1 MANEVVIDMLIGL
14 QNEGIAT
21 CIEYKQTKEF
31 PPPYE
36 YFLYRL
42 DKRPIVRWY
51 IREFNELFSVA
62 KAKPAGVAHDEVYRQ
77 IASLAYQKKGFYVV
91 GAAMALTIEEEL
103 GRQALIQTVEGG
115 YQAFADAYNSV
126 ADEEMRI
133 QWSPEP

>member
-21 CIEYKQTKEF
+21 CIEYKPTKEF
-31 PPPYE
+31 PSPYE

-42 DKRPIVRWY
+42 DKKPIVRWY

-62 KAKPAGVAHDEVYRQ
+62 KTKPTGETHNEVYRQ

-126 ADEEMRI
+126 ADDEMRI